1 MLVHDLLR
9 RQADRDPSQV
19 LTCELHGAA
28 AYGEVCEDAR
38 RIAQALVGTGVQRGD
53 RVVLALENSRQ
64 WIASFFGILRA
75 GAVVVPLPPGR
86 KADRL
91 PFVLRDCTPRACI
104 VDAQTMAAAAPLAD
118 PACALL
124 VGGSHSE
131 PIDRRPD
138 VRAAAMDLADAMRQA
153 PAGEPAT
160 RAIDIDLA
168 AIIYTSGS
176 TGAPRGVML
185 SHLNLAANAD
195 SIVQYLRLRNADRVM
210 VVLPFHYV
218 YGLSLLT
225 THVAVGGSL
234 ALDNRFAF
242 PNAILKSMQRFDATG
257 FAGVPSTFA
266 LLLHRSTI
274 RGMTFPA
281 LRYVTQAGGPM
292 PPALLDEWLRVLPH
306 VPFFTMYGATEA
318 SARLA
323 YLDPADL
330 PARRGSIGKAIPN
343 VELTVV
349 TDDGRLAAAGEVGE
363 IVARGANIMM
373 GYWNCPDETRA
384 VMCPYGFRTGD
395 LARADDDGYLYVVG
409 RRQEMLKVGA
419 ERVGTKEIEDVLHEH
434 PTVHEA
440 AVIGAPHDLLG
451 EVPVAFVAPRSGV
464 SAPPEELMA
473 FCRDRLADHKVPVR
487 VVVQSE
493 LPKSAA
499 GKIDK
504 RALRDAL
511 GEAVSP

>member
-9 RQADRDPSQV
+9 RQADRDPSRI
-19 LTCELHGAA
+19 LTCERHGSAG
-28 AYGEVCEDAR
+28 YGDVCEDAR
-38 RIAQALVGTGVQRGD
+38 RIAQVLAGIGVRRGD

-64 WIASFFGILRA
+64 WIASFFGVLQA

-104 VDAQTMAAAAPLAD
+104 LDATTMAAAAPLAD

-124 VGGSHSE
+124 AGGSLPYASDGLTLRSA
-131 PIDRRPD
+131 PID
-138 VRAAAMDLADAMRQA
+138 LTEAMRQA
-153 PAGEPAT
+153 PAGEPGV
-160 RAIDIDLA
+160 RSIDIDLG

-185 SHLNLAANAD
+185 SHLNLASNAE
-195 SIVQYLRLRNADRVM
+195 SIVQYLELRAADRVM

-225 THVAVGGSL
+225 THVWVGGSL

-242 PNAILKSMQRFDATG
+242 PNAILQSMQQFEATG

-266 LLLHRSTI
+266 LLLHRSTM
-274 RGMTFPA
+274 RGMSFPA

-323 YLDPADL
+323 YLHPAEL

-349 TDDGRLAAAGEVGE
+349 TEEGRPAAAGEVGE

-384 VMCPYGFRTGD
+384 AMCAYGFRTGD
-395 LARADDDGYLYVVG
+395 LARADDDGFLYVVG
-409 RRQEMLKVGA
+409 RRHEMLKVGA

-440 AVIGAPHDLLG
+440 AVVGAPHELLG
-451 EVPVAFVAPRSGV
+451 EVPVAFVAPRSGA
-464 SAPPEELMA
+464 SAPAEELIA
-473 FCRDRLADHKVPVR
+473 FCRGRLADHKVPVR
-487 VVVQSE
+487 VVVQAE

-504 RALRDAL
+504 RALRDAI
-511 GEAVSP
+511 GEAVPR